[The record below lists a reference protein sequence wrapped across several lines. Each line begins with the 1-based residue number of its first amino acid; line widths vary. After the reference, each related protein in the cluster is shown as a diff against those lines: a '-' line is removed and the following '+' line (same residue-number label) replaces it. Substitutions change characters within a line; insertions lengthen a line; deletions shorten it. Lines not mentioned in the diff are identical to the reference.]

1 MGVKPG
7 KAAQLGNLGWGF
19 SETSFG
25 TSNCKFGKFWDQT
38 FCILNRPGLLAA
50 AFSMLDFDSDPLT
63 CTPSFLAKN
72 AHGWIFSLKIFFF
85 SFLIWVIFRGK
96 QGFKLDQKANFK
108 SVLFL
113 KHSYFWNV
121 NQNFWS
127 SEILNYLWW
136 KNFSKSDY
144 FSENTLSF
152 SLSVSLY
159 LSLSLS
165 ISEKGPSNFAFSTTF
180 RRFQFSLTAFHKLE
194 NITIYSSRLTA
205 FVSQLYW
212 FF

>member
-25 TSNCKFGKFWDQT
+25 TSNYKFGKFWDQT

-85 SFLIWVIFRGK
+85 LFWFGSSSGENRGLSWTKK
-96 QGFKLDQKANFK
+96 QTL
-108 SVLFL
+108 SP
-113 KHSYFWNV
+113 SCFWNIHI
-121 NQNFWS
+121 F
-127 SEILNYLWW
+127 EMLI
-136 KNFSKSDY
+136 KTF
-144 FSENTLSF
+144 
-152 SLSVSLY
+152 
-159 LSLSLS
+159 
-165 ISEKGPSNFAFSTTF
+165 GPV
-180 RRFQFSLTAFHKLE
+180 K
-194 NITIYSSRLTA
+194 Y
-205 FVSQLYW
+205 
-212 FF
+212 

>member
-50 AFSMLDFDSDPLT
+50 AFSVRFWFWPFNLHTIFFGQKCPWLNF
-63 CTPSFLAKN
+63 FLEN
-72 AHGWIFSLKIFFF
+72 IFF

-152 SLSVSLY
+152 SLSLSLC

-165 ISEKGPSNFAFSTTF
+165 LSEKGPSNFAFLTTF
-180 RRFQFSLTAFHKLE
+180 PRFQFSLTAFRKLE

-205 FVSQLYW
+205 FVPQLYW